1 MIMDE
6 EDIRR
11 QMLQERMMQ
20 EKMEKE
26 VKATMLAMLDA
37 KAKSRLDNL
46 KTVKPEMAAQ
56 LEMYLAQLYHS
67 GQVKSKISE
76 EQIIE
81 MLKKLGEKK
90 EFRIVRR

>member
-1 MIMDE
+1 MDE

-11 QMLQERMMQ
+11 QMQQERMQ
-20 EKMEKE
+20 EKVEKE
-26 VKATMLAMLDA
+26 VKATMLMMLEPN
-37 KAKSRLDNL
+37 AKSRLDNL
-46 KTVKPEMAAQ
+46 KVVRPEMAAQ

-67 GQVKSKISE
+67 GQVKNKISE

-81 MLKKLGEKK
+81 MLRKISEKK